1 MSMSLYIKTHPFC
14 NAKTLQK
21 VILDTFNIKVSNEL
35 VRLTI
40 HKILLF
46 TKKKARYYSEP
57 KNSKEKLQ
65 EFLDKRKGFIQE
77 NRTFVSIDE
86 TSFGRNYLPSDGYS
100 KKGKRLYIKRPY
112 THITTCSVL
121 AAVSLDKSII
131 FKKKEGSFDTISF
144 CDFLQ
149 KLQYPPKTVIIM
161 DNVSFHHSNMVKE
174 LINKKGWDYL
184 YTPPYSPIFSTT
196 ISKVYFL

>member
-1 MSMSLYIKTHPFC
+1 MSLYIKTHPFC

-40 HKILLF
+40 HKTLLF

-86 TSFGRNYLPSDGYS
+86 GREI
-100 KKGKRLYIKRPY
+100 R
-112 THITTCSVL
+112 
-121 AAVSLDKSII
+121 
-131 FKKKEGSFDTISF
+131 TIRS
-144 CDFLQ
+144 
-149 KLQYPPKTVIIM
+149 
-161 DNVSFHHSNMVKE
+161 
-174 LINKKGWDYL
+174 
-184 YTPPYSPIFSTT
+184 
-196 ISKVYFL
+196 